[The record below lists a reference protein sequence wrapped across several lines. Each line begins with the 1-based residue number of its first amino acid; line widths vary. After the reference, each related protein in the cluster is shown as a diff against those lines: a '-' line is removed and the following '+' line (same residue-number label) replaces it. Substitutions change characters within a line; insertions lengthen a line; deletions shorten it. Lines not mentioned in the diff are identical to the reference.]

1 MTKAE
6 QLCETITRQIEA
18 GALRENDRLPS
29 EQQLA
34 TQLGVSVGTVQKALG
49 MLATSGILTREQGR
63 GTFVAGTRVRAS
75 DVSYLRFLDLD
86 GHEIPNFMRLRSIR
100 RSRNRG
106 PWSDFLGPSPQY
118 VRIER
123 LIDVGSAVTL
133 HSAFWLREEEF
144 ERLNRP
150 SRQAL
155 EKNLRVLLG
164 QKLSLPTLRIDQW
177 IRFEKAPP
185 MVGQALRL
193 KAGALTFVMDMRGYT
208 LRDRP
213 LYFQRIHAPPFS
225 VNLEVVR

>member
-1 MTKAE
+1 MTKTE
-6 QLCETITRQIEA
+6 QVCETITRQIEA
-18 GALRENDRLPS
+18 GVLRESDRLPS

-34 TQLGVSVGTVQKALG
+34 GQLGVSVGTVQKALG
-49 MLATSGILTREQGR
+49 LLANGGILTREHGR
-63 GTFVAGTRVRAS
+63 GTFVSGTRVRAS
-75 DVSYLRFLDLD
+75 DVSYLRFLDIG
-86 GHEIPNFMRLRSIR
+86 GHEIPNFMRLLSIR

-123 LIDVGSAVTL
+123 LIDVGAAVTL
-133 HSAFWLREEEF
+133 HSAFWLREAEF

-164 QKLSLPTLRIDQW
+164 HKLSLPTLRIDQW
-177 IRFEKAPP
+177 IRFEKAPQL
-185 MVGQALRL
+185 VAKALRL
-193 KAGALTFVMDMRGYT
+193 KPGALTFVMDMRGYT